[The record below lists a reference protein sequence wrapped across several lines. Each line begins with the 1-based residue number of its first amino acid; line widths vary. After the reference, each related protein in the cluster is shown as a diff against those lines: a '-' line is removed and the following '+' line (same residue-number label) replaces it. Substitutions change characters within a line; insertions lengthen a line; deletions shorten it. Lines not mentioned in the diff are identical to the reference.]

1 MKNIDK
7 MIVKQLA
14 LKAKERGK
22 KERLDIHPRI
32 FTLTAKF

>member
-1 MKNIDK
+1 MNKLDK

-22 KERLDIHPRI
+22 KERLDIDPKI

>member
-1 MKNIDK
+1 MKTIDK
-7 MIVKQLA
+7 LILKQLA

-22 KERLDIHPRI
+22 KERLDTHPKI